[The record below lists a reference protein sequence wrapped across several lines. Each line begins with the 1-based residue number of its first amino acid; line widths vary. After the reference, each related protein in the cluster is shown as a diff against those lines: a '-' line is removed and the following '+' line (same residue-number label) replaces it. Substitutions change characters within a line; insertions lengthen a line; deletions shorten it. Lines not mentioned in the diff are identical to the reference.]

1 MANNTASWLK
11 TSKGK
16 QLLTHEGY
24 LYYVNKTM
32 IGKRDVLVTKYYV
45 CEKSGGSFKC
55 RVVNSIV
62 VSSGDVVAHQQVH
75 PPPTVC
81 SKLNKDS

>member
-16 QLLTHEGY
+16 QLLKHEGY
-24 LYYVNKTM
+24 MYYVNKTT
-32 IGKRDVLVTKYYV
+32 IGKRDGLVTKYCV
-45 CEKSGGSFKC
+45 CEELGCSFKC
-55 RVVNSIV
+55 RVVNNIV
-62 VSSGDVVAHQQVH
+62 VSSGDVLAHQQVH